1 MQEIKIEDKLYPNE
15 LRKIKSPPNKI
26 YIKGNLELLK
36 NVSIAIVGSRECTS
50 YGFRQA
56 YEFSKELS
64 KNNICIISGLA
75 EGIDTAAHLGAMHQI
90 GKTIAVIG
98 SGFNYIYP
106 EENKILLESII
117 KNDGLVITEY
127 SLNEEPKPTN
137 FPKRNRIM
145 SGLSKGILIVEAKN
159 RSGTL
164 ITAKFANEQNKK
176 VFCIPNNI
184 DSKNSIGTNNLI
196 NQGAK
201 LVINVNDILQEII
214 EEETNEEYKCIYSIL
229 NSYPMNINEI
239 AKKANLSIA
248 ETNQIITMLEI
259 EGLIEKLP
267 NNEFIKR

>member
-1 MQEIKIEDKLYPNE
+1 MQEIKIEDKTYPNE
-15 LRKIKSPPNKI
+15 LRKIKNPPNKI
-26 YIKGNLELLK
+26 YIKGNLELL
-36 NVSIAIVGSRECTS
+36 NNTSVAIVGSRECTS
-50 YGFRQA
+50 YAFKQA

-64 KNNICIISGLA
+64 KNNICVISGLA
-75 EGIDTAAHLGAMHQI
+75 EGVDTAAHLGAMHQI

-98 SGFNYIYP
+98 SGFNCIYP
-106 EENKILLESII
+106 EENKILLGSII

-127 SLNEEPKPTN
+127 SLNEKPKPTN

-145 SGLSKGILIVEAKN
+145 SGLSKGVLVVEAKN

-164 ITAKFANEQNKK
+164 ITAKFAKEQNKK
-176 VFCIPNNI
+176 VFCIPSNI
-184 DSKNSIGTNNLI
+184 DSKNSIGTNDLI
-196 NQGAK
+196 KQGAK
-201 LVINVNDILQEII
+201 LAINPKDILEEII
-214 EEETNEEYKCIYSIL
+214 EEETNDEYKDVYNVL

-239 AKKANLSIA
+239 AKKAKLSMA